1 MRGHHMDLWQIYAD
15 NFVLDALHALVVRI
29 IDLDSFRQV

>member
-1 MRGHHMDLWQIYAD
+1 MRGHHMDLWQIYVD
-15 NFVLDALHALVVRI
+15 NSDLDALHARVVRI